1 MGRRGRKAIASIGI
15 LVFVI
20 VYAFVAAAIG
30 RSLPDIWWLKL
41 AFYAAAG
48 IGWGVPIIPL
58 IRWANRSNNGV

>member
-20 VYAFVAAAIG
+20 VY
-30 RSLPDIWWLKL
+30 
-41 AFYAAAG
+41 FYAAAG

-58 IRWANRSNNGV
+58 IRWANRS